1 MFRFLGLFLF
11 LLCFSVTAF
20 ASYGEGAYG
29 YTLETENKRFILV
42 IHWRARD
49 GTLVKMKGLEK
60 YPANGLYRNDGST
73 EPLWT
78 VDWSNIALPLND
90 GRHAIRFG
98 RGGASPHTG
107 YSNESFAFL
116 CDGKVLKSYAVRDF
130 VEFPTLLPHSVCPGF
145 AVWGAASPSQQL
157 QFVLNG
163 NQPLPSEF
171 PAPDENAHTIL
182 INTLHGDRF
191 VFDYTTGEI
200 VSERRPVR
208 WTFRTILVFF
218 LLFYG
223 WRLRR
228 RLTGPGK
235 PLTLKR
241 MTFIVTSTAGAALGV
256 YLIGRL
262 AYAYLVK
269 VGPYSEEGVYSPV
282 AEAIWRAV
290 FYWPNHVRFILFQVP
305 PDERFPVPFGTE
317 FSSGLWQTLG
327 FWMLAFIMPLL
338 IHEILV
344 AALCRTFHRG
354 KT

>member
-1 MFRFLGLFLF
+1 MLRLLFTFIGIFFLTGP
-11 LLCFSVTAF
+11 VF
-20 ASYGEGAYG
+20 ASYGEVAYG

-42 IHWRARD
+42 IHWRKPD
-49 GTLVKMKGLEK
+49 GTLEKMKELEK

-107 YSNESFAFL
+107 YANESFAFL
-116 CDGKVLKSYAVRDF
+116 CDGKVLKSYAVQDL

-145 AVWGAASPSQQL
+145 AVWGAPSPSRKL
-157 QFVLNG
+157 QFALNG
-163 NQPLPSEF
+163 NQLIPMDF
-171 PAPDENAHTIL
+171 PAPDENTHSIL

-191 VFDYTTGEI
+191 VFNYTTGEI

-208 WTFRTILVFF
+208 WTFRTVLVISILFF
-218 LLFYG
+218 G

-228 RLTGPGK
+228 RLAGAQK
-235 PLTLKR
+235 PLTFRRLAGVLV
-241 MTFIVTSTAGAALGV
+241 FSTGSTLGMV
-256 YLIGRL
+256 LIGHL
-262 AYAYLVK
+262 AYAWLVR
-269 VGPYSEEGVYSPV
+269 VNVDHEHWPVSPF
-282 AEAIWRAV
+282 AEAVWRTV

-317 FSSGLWQTLG
+317 FSSGLLQTLG
-327 FWMLAFIMPLL
+327 FWMLAFTIPVLL
-338 IHEILV
+338 NEIAV
-344 AALCRTFHRG
+344 TALLRKFRRN
-354 KT
+354 